1 MAANT
6 VGGLAGVVAGESAIC
21 TVEAAGDGLRYRGYD
36 IHDLARY
43 ATFEDVAYLLIHG
56 ELPDPA
62 QREAYVRRLRAW
74 RGLPP
79 ALRAVIELLP
89 ADAHPMDVL
98 RTGCSMLG
106 TLEPEGAERTQEE
119 IAERLIACFP
129 AMFLYWHH
137 FHATGVRIET
147 ETDEESIAGH
157 FLHLLHG
164 VAPDERHR
172 RAVDVSMILYAE
184 HEFNAS
190 TFTARVVA
198 STLSDLYSAMV
209 AAIGALKGPLH
220 GGANEASMRLISRFA
235 TPDEAEHAVLA
246 MLARRELIMGFGH
259 RVYRS
264 GDPRSD
270 IVKAWARDL
279 STGADEAR
287 LFAVAERIEATMRRE
302 KRLFPNLDFYSA
314 LVYGACGI
322 PTPLFTPLFVV
333 ARTAGWAA
341 HVFEQRAHNKIIRPL
356 ARYIGPEARPYPHAP
371 AVGGDTSS

>member
-1 MAANT
+1 MAHLL
-6 VGGLAGVVAGESAIC
+6 V
-21 TVEAAGDGLRYRGYD
+21 RG
-36 IHDLARY
+36 R
-43 ATFEDVAYLLIHG
+43 
-56 ELPDPA
+56 LPDPDE
-62 QREAYVRRLRAW
+62 RDAYAERLRAQ
-74 RGLPP
+74 RALPE
-79 ALRAVIELLP
+79 ALRAALELTP
-89 ADAHPMDVL
+89 ADAHPMDAL
-98 RTGCSMLG
+98 RTGVSVLG
-106 TLEPEGAERTQEE
+106 TLEPEGEGHPADAQAA
-119 IAERLIACFP
+119 IAERLIACSP

-147 ETDEESIAGH
+147 ETDEEGIAGH
-157 FLHLLHG
+157 FLRLLHG
-164 VAPDERHR
+164 AAPDERHR

-198 STLSDLYSAMV
+198 STLSDVYSATV

-235 TPDEAEHAVLA
+235 TPDEAEAAVLA
-246 MLARRELIMGFGH
+246 MLARKELIMGFGH

-279 STGADEAR
+279 SIGADEAR
-287 LFAVAERIEATMRRE
+287 LYAVAERIEAVMRRE

-322 PTPLFTPLFVV
+322 PTALFTPLFVV

-341 HVFEQRAHNKIIRPL
+341 HVFEQRANNKIIRPL
-356 ARYIGPEARPYPHAP
+356 ARYTGPEARPYPHKPHADE
-371 AVGGDTSS
+371 AGAGANGGAAS